1 MTKHEDTTPGE
12 PLALRLSEG
21 LGPLVE
27 ELAHRTAWR
36 YARSRDPHHSDTYTF
51 NRTCLLDF
59 ADKLVAA
66 ALERI
71 AGEPPISGN
80 TLAQAR
86 VLMAAAQFKGP
97 NVRGNAPD
105 TALQT
110 LVEREE
116 AARRGGSR

>member
-1 MTKHEDTTPGE
+1 MTTKDTDTHSAPPATD

-36 YARSRDPHHSDTYTF
+36 YARILDPHHSDTYTF
-51 NRTCLLDF
+51 NFACLLDF

-97 NVRGNAPD
+97 NVRAEPDPKARGN
-105 TALQT
+105 T
-110 LVEREE
+110 
-116 AARRGGSR
+116 